1 MKHTKAQTVQPS
13 ESMIPLSV
21 RSEELSGLP
30 EPDPKLVSRPRM
42 GKYSNVAR
50 GGEDILIRILDWFA
64 GEEKSTNK
72 EPH

>member
-1 MKHTKAQTVQPS
+1 
-13 ESMIPLSV
+13 
-21 RSEELSGLP
+21 
-30 EPDPKLVSRPRM
+30 M